1 MSKSKGEF
9 LTVSLL
15 ESKGYNPLAYRF
27 FCLQSHYRK
36 PLTFS
41 YDALDQATATYNKL
55 LKRIDALNP
64 NTEIDNAFVASAK
77 AKFIDTVGNDLNTAL
92 GITCIYDILK
102 ANTNDASKLEALKSI
117 DYVLSVGLIDR
128 AEKLNQKA
136 NETVATES
144 ANDNIDPE
152 LKAKIEELIA
162 KRAEA
167 KKAKNFAEAD
177 AIRGELSD
185 MGVTIKDT
193 REGTTYTLN

>member
-1 MSKSKGEF
+1 M
-9 LTVSLL
+9 
-15 ESKGYNPLAYRF
+15 
-27 FCLQSHYRK
+27 
-36 PLTFS
+36 
-41 YDALDQATATYNKL
+41 
-55 LKRIDALNP
+55 
-64 NTEIDNAFVASAK
+64 
-77 AKFIDTVGNDLNTAL
+77 NTAL